1 MKDFYQVI
9 ILTLKRFAI
18 FNSNYLIINTPVFLL
33 NSNEIKINEKIISNY
48 LNSNILHDHTIPITN
63 YFNATSIENIFYT
76 NDIFHTLE
84 LIENE
89 EF

>member
-1 MKDFYQVI
+1 MRFL
-9 ILTLKRFAI
+9 ILTIL
-18 FNSNYLIINTPVFLL
+18 LL
-33 NSNEIKINEKIISNY
+33 NSNEIKINEKIISFDYLIFDNIKLISNY

>member
-1 MKDFYQVI
+1 MK
-9 ILTLKRFAI
+9 LI
-18 FNSNYLIINTPVFLL
+18 FDN
-33 NSNEIKINEKIISNY
+33 IKLISNY